1 MLNACTIL
9 LRSEKVKTKTL
20 FLDSKRS
27 VKLLEILIAIV
38 VSFLVVVIFTP
49 NAIRILREK
58 GVTGTDVHKLERP
71 EIPKGG
77 GYIILFAI
85 VFALLVIV
93 GFTTFQNLE
102 FQMVGL
108 FAALVSILMAGMI
121 GLLDD
126 NLDFRNR
133 TKVVLPLIASIP
145 MVVMSV
151 GTPTMTI
158 PFIGT
163 INFGI
168 AYALVIVPL
177 MMTFIIDGTNMYAG
191 MNGLE
196 SGLSAVNASG
206 LVLYIVL
213 MEYFDGHSA
222 TVIQTEAGVVAAAL
236 LGASLG
242 FLIYN
247 KYPAKILT
255 GDVGNLP
262 MGAAMA
268 AALIIGNMDRL
279 AIVMYTPFAI
289 NFLLYIVYR
298 IYSKRKNIEW
308 VKFAKPREDGT
319 LEVVGPFTVYWI
331 LPHFFKKTTER
342 KNVALLILVQAI
354 LVYGAVLLLVIGY
367 PLGIGWI

>member
-1 MLNACTIL
+1 MLL
-9 LRSEKVKTKTL
+9 SEKVKTKSL
-20 FLDSKRS
+20 CIESKRS
-27 VKLLEILIAIV
+27 VKLLEILIVIL

-49 NAIRILREK
+49 NAIRLLREK
-58 GVTGTDVHKLERP
+58 GVTGIDVHKPERP

-77 GYIILFAI
+77 GYVVLFAI
-85 VFALLVIV
+85 VFALLVVV
-93 GFTTFQNLE
+93 GLTTFQQLE
-102 FQMVGL
+102 IGMVGL

-145 MVVMSV
+145 MIVMSV

-163 INFGI
+163 VNFGI

-177 MMTFIIDGTNMYAG
+177 MMTFIIDATNMYAG

-196 SGLSAVNASG
+196 AGLSVVNASG
-206 LVLYIVL
+206 LVLYILL
-213 MEYFDGHSA
+213 MPYLDGHTVSA
-222 TVIQTEAGVVAAAL
+222 AQTEAGIVAAAL

-242 FLIYN
+242 FLIFN

-262 MGAAMA
+262 MGATMA

-279 AIVMYTPFAI
+279 AIFMYIPFAL

-298 IYSKRKNIEW
+298 IYTKRKNIEW
-308 VKFAKPREDGT
+308 VKFAKPRDDGT

-331 LPHFFKKTTER
+331 LPHFFKNMTER
-342 KNVALLILVQAI
+342 KNVALLILFQAI

-367 PLGIGWI
+367 PQGVGWI

>member
-1 MLNACTIL
+1 MSIRSR
-9 LRSEKVKTKTL
+9 RSEKV
-20 FLDSKRS
+20 
-27 VKLLEILIAIV
+27 LEIFIAIL

-49 NAIRILREK
+49 SAIRLLREK
-58 GVTGTDVHKLERP
+58 GVTGIDVHKPERP

-77 GYIILFAI
+77 GFIILFAI

-93 GFTTFQNLE
+93 GLATFQILGIE
-102 FQMVGL
+102 MVGF

-133 TKVVLPLIASIP
+133 TNVVLPLVASIP
-145 MVVMSV
+145 MVAMSV

-196 SGLSAVNASG
+196 AGLSAINASG
-206 LVLYIVL
+206 LILYVVL
-213 MEYFDGHSA
+213 MPYFDGHTA
-222 TVIQTEAGVVAAAL
+222 TTTQTEAGIVAAAL
-236 LGASLG
+236 FGASMG
-242 FLIYN
+242 FLIFN

-262 MGAAMA
+262 MGATMA

-279 AIVMYTPFAI
+279 AIMMYMPFAL
-289 NFLLYIVYR
+289 NFLLYIIYR
-298 IYSKRKNIEW
+298 FYAKRKNIEW

-319 LEVVGPFTVYWI
+319 LEVVGPFTVYWV

-342 KNVALLILVQAI
+342 KNVAILLLLQAI
-354 LVYGAVLLLVIGY
+354 LVYGTVLLLAIGY
-367 PLGIGWI
+367 PQGVGWI